1 MTKDEANKLLDR
13 HKETKEFSYLDT
25 TRMLAA
31 TGDIEEHR
39 SEGVDCEAQ
48 QESAR
53 PWECE
58 CFRMVATNLIRH
70 TAKAWSTSS

>member
-1 MTKDEANKLLDR
+1 MTKYEANRLLDR

-31 TGDIEEHR
+31 TGDIEADG

-48 QESAR
+48 AESAR
-53 PWECE
+53 PWESE
-58 CFRMVATNLIRH
+58 CFRMVATNLVRH
-70 TAKAWSTSS
+70 TTKAWSTSS

>member
-1 MTKDEANKLLDR
+1 MTKDEANRLLDR

-25 TRMLAA
+25 TRMLSI

-48 QESAR
+48 EEVSR
-53 PWECE
+53 SWDTSR
-58 CFRMVATNLIRH
+58 FYMVVADI
-70 TAKAWSTSS
+70 AG

>member
-1 MTKDEANKLLDR
+1 MTKYEANRLLDR

-25 TRMLAA
+25 TRMLSI

-39 SEGVDCEAQ
+39 SEGVDSEAQ
-48 QESAR
+48 EEAIR
-53 PWECE
+53 PWDNE